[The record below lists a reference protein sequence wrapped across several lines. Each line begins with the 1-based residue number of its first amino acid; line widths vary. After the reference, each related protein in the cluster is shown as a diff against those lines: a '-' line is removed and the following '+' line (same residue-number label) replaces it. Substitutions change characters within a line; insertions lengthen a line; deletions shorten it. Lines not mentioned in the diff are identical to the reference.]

1 MSIQEAYKKLLFQLY
16 ELYDNREAA
25 NIADMVIE
33 FVTGQRKTDRI
44 IYKTIPLNFEQQEQL
59 ENLTQELLQ
68 YKPVQYVLKES
79 WFSGMK
85 FFVDESV
92 LIPRPETEELIEWII
107 QEIKENK
114 ITSDSVLDIGT
125 GSGCIPISLKKRN
138 EKYAVSALD
147 ISEGAL
153 KVAAKNANDL
163 NAEINFICSDFL
175 DEKNWNEFPVFDI
188 IVSNPPYVK
197 QSESETIR
205 KIVIDF
211 EPHLALFVP
220 DEDPLLFYK
229 KIARFG
235 KDHLSKTGN
244 IFVEINESLGKE
256 ATTLFRKENYTVEVR
271 KDMHG
276 KDRMLK
282 AGFINN

>member
-33 FVTGQRKTDRI
+33 FITGQRKTDRI
-44 IYKTIPLNFEQQEQL
+44 IHKTIPLNFQQQEQL

-68 YKPVQYVLKES
+68 YKPVQYVLKET
-79 WFSGMK
+79 WFSRMK
-85 FFVDESV
+85 FFVNEAV
-92 LIPRPETEELIEWII
+92 LIPRPETEELINWII
-107 QEIKENK
+107 QDIKSNK
-114 ITSDSVLDIGT
+114 IKVNSILDIGT
-125 GSGCIPISLKKRN
+125 GSGCIPISLKKKN
-138 EKYAVSALD
+138 ELLSVSALD
-147 ISEGAL
+147 ISEDAL
-153 KVAAKNANDL
+153 KVAAKNADDL
-163 NAEINFICSDFL
+163 HAGINFICSDFL
-175 DEKNWNEFPVFDI
+175 DENTWNEFPVYDI

-197 QSESETIR
+197 QSESETMR

-211 EPHLALFVP
+211 EPHLALFVT

-235 KDHLSKTGN
+235 KDHLSKEGN
-244 IFVEINESLGKE
+244 IFVEINECLGEEVIALFKKE
-256 ATTLFRKENYTVEVR
+256 KYNAELR

-282 AGFINN
+282 ASFINN

>member
-33 FVTGQRKTDRI
+33 FITGQRKTDRI
-44 IYKTIPLNFEQQEQL
+44 IHKTIPLNFQQQEQL
-59 ENLTQELLQ
+59 EQLTQELLQ

-85 FFVDESV
+85 FFVNESV
-92 LIPRPETEELIEWII
+92 LIPRPETEELIGWII
-107 QEIKENK
+107 QEIKDNK
-114 ITSDSVLDIGT
+114 ITSNTILDIGT
-125 GSGCIPISLKKRN
+125 GSGCIPISLKNRN
-138 EKYAVSALD
+138 HTLTVTALD
-147 ISEGAL
+147 ISEDAL
-153 KVAAKNANDL
+153 TVAKKNAETL
-163 NAEINFICSDFL
+163 HSEINFICSDFL
-175 DEKNWNEFPVFDI
+175 NENTWNKFPVFDT

-197 QSESETIR
+197 QSESETMR

-220 DEDPLLFYK
+220 EEDALLFYK

-235 KDHLSKTGN
+235 KSHLAKAGN
-244 IFVEINESLGKE
+244 IFVEINEGLGE
-256 ATTLFRKENYTVEVR
+256 NTTALFEKENYVVELR

-282 AGFINN
+282 ASFINS

>member
-256 ATTLFRKENYTVEVR
+256 ATTLFRKENFTVEVR

>member
-44 IYKTIPLNFEQQEQL
+44 MHKTIPLNFQQQEQL
-59 ENLTQELLQ
+59 EILTQELLQ

-85 FFVDESV
+85 FFVNETV
-92 LIPRPETEELIEWII
+92 LIPRPETEELINWII
-107 QEIKENK
+107 QEIKDNK
-114 ITSDSVLDIGT
+114 IASNNLLDIGT
-125 GSGCIPISLKKRN
+125 GSGCIPISLKIRN
-138 EKYAVSALD
+138 EKLAVSALD
-147 ISEGAL
+147 ISKEAL
-153 KVAAKNANDL
+153 DVAAKNADNL
-163 NAEINFICSDFL
+163 NAKINFICSDFL
-175 DEKNWNEFPVFDI
+175 DENTWNNLPVFDI
-188 IVSNPPYVK
+188 IASNPPYVK
-197 QSESETIR
+197 QSESETMR
-205 KIVIDF
+205 KIVTDF

-229 KIARFG
+229 KIARFC
-235 KDHLSKTGN
+235 KAHLSKTGN
-244 IFVEINESLGKE
+244 IFVEINEGLGE
-256 ATTLFRKENYTVEVR
+256 EVAALFKNENYVIELR

-282 AGFINN
+282 ASFINN